1 MGMKAGAFTLKYNIN
16 ASAAPKPSGCP
27 VCSCDQPTLWPG
39 SGCADTCGAKCGST
53 CSCSPC
59 HHRRTD
65 RDRRPTAVVPERV
78 HGRGLGRIV
87 LEDGSGTQKHRGSVA
102 QHNGGAC
109 TSQC

>member
-1 MGMKAGAFTLKYNIN
+1 MAVRTWCNS
-16 ASAAPKPSGCP
+16 ASFCPCSSSVRRSARRHCPSNRHYLHC
-27 VCSCDQPTLWPG
+27 CCR
-39 SGCADTCGAKCGST
+39 
-53 CSCSPC
+53 C
-59 HHRRTD
+59 HRRRTD

-109 TSQC
+109 TSQCYSNHHTEIIISV